1 MLVEWEMSIDIQ
13 TLDRDAKTIGE
24 HMIDNIERKSQLNG
38 LKRVM
43 EIRKTV
49 KNQKKIIL
57 EETQKNLSINQSVED
72 IKIEGEEEINEQKIK
87 YNYKTNLDEEMETVE
102 LDSEATVK
110 TFQQFIGSKYSVS
123 DYSTIQVLFAGKVL
137 TDNIVLENLEVG
149 DYPLF
154 VYIRST
160 GEIFLKT
167 AKANRV
173 EYEYEYQYEEEEEE
187 GNE

>member
-1 MLVEWEMSIDIQ
+1 M
-13 TLDRDAKTIGE
+13 
-24 HMIDNIERKSQLNG
+24 
-38 LKRVM
+38 
-43 EIRKTV
+43 
-49 KNQKKIIL
+49 
-57 EETQKNLSINQSVED
+57 
-72 IKIEGEEEINEQKIK
+72 
-87 YNYKTNLDEEMETVE
+87 
-102 LDSEATVK
+102 
-110 TFQQFIGSKYSVS
+110 
-123 DYSTIQVLFAGKVL
+123 
-137 TDNIVLENLEVG
+137 LENLEVG